1 MDTQP
6 PTRKWPIL
14 KRGLMGRCPNCGKA
28 KLFRSY
34 LKQVDHC
41 PSCGENWGE
50 VRADDGPAWASI
62 LVSGHLMAPLFYF
75 IIFKSNLP
83 EWGATT
89 LLVALG
95 VGICLTIL
103 PAMKGFFIALIWTTK
118 APTS

>member
-1 MDTQP
+1 
-6 PTRKWPIL
+6 
-14 KRGLMGRCPNCGKA
+14 
-28 KLFRSY
+28 
-34 LKQVDHC
+34 
-41 PSCGENWGE
+41 
-50 VRADDGPAWASI
+50 
-62 LVSGHLMAPLFYF
+62 MAPLFYF

-95 VGICLTIL
+95 VGICLAIL